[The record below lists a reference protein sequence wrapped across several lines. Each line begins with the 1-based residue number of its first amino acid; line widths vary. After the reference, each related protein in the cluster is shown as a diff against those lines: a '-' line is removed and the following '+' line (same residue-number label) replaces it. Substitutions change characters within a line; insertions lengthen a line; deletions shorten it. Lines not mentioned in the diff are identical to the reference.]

1 MDALMDREDTSPAQR
16 LRWRAMLAT
25 LVVLALL
32 VGVVRASFANHYR
45 VITGSM
51 LPVLRPGDRVAVD
64 MGAYGVRMPFTR
76 RVLVEREQ
84 PQRGE
89 VVVFESPADGRLMM
103 KRVVAVAGDH
113 VELRGGRL
121 ILNGVPLADPLQPSA
136 ERFGARVVQLELAN
150 GGGPEIRDSVVPPGM
165 VLALGDHR
173 GRSTDSR
180 GFGFVEADTI
190 FARAVAVYW
199 RSGEGP
205 GWRRL

>member
-1 MDALMDREDTSPAQR
+1 
-16 LRWRAMLAT
+16 MLAT

-45 VITGSM
+45 VVTGSM

-64 MGAYGVRMPFTR
+64 MSAYGVRVPFTR
-76 RVLVEREQ
+76 QVLVERGQ
-84 PQRGE
+84 PQPGE

-103 KRVVAVAGDH
+103 KRVVAIAGDR
-113 VELRGGRL
+113 VELREGRL
-121 ILNGVPLADPLQPSA
+121 VLNGVPLADPAQPSA

-150 GGGPEIRDSVVPPGM
+150 GGGPDIHDVLVPPGQIL
-165 VLALGDHR
+165 VLGDHR

-199 RSGEGP
+199 RRGEGP